1 MFDINDLMSPKVR
14 EQFDNL
20 SHIRSQAVFLVHLLD
35 YTQFFPDEAEEI
47 TRYCKETANTVYDTS
62 KFLQIQ
68 PYTEFIKD
76 YAVRTCDINKVK
88 DLINELCSG
97 ILHEM
102 DNFDEIIDRAK
113 SAFEIVESIDDFE
126 FTDSMYEAKS
136 EDLNKKSLA
145 DILKYKELIVP
156 PKPKKEKKKK

>member
-20 SHIRSQAVFLVHLLD
+20 SHIRSQAVFLVRLLD

-47 TRYCKETANTVYDTS
+47 TRYCKDTANTVYDTS
-62 KFLQIQ
+62 KFLKIK

-126 FTDSMYEAKS
+126 FTDTMYEPKS
-136 EDLNKKSLA
+136 EDTNKKSLA